1 MDSKE
6 EKKIIEEI
14 LDQRRLSYSIEILD
28 VQGDRCTVRNNF
40 GSTIVYIK
48 KNSSYFLEDEIEG

>member
-6 EKKIIEEI
+6 EKKIIEDI
-14 LDQRRLSYSIEILD
+14 LNQRKLSYSIEILD
-28 VQGDRCTVRNNF
+28 VQGDKYTVRNNF

-48 KNSSYFLEDEIEG
+48 KDNSYILEDERE

>member
-6 EKKIIEEI
+6 EKKIIEGI
-14 LDQRRLSYSIEILD
+14 LNQRKLSYSIEILD
-28 VQGDRCTVRNNF
+28 VQGDKYTVRNNF

-48 KNSSYFLEDEIEG
+48 KDNNYFLEDEKE

>member
-6 EKKIIEEI
+6 EKKIIEDI
-14 LDQRRLSYSIEILD
+14 LKHRRLSYSIEVLD
-28 VQGDRCTVRNNF
+28 VQGDKYSIRNNF

-48 KNSSYFLEDEIEG
+48 KGDNYFLEEES

>member
-14 LDQRRLSYSIEILD
+14 LNQRKLSYSIEILD
-28 VQGDRCTVRNNF
+28 VQGDKYTVRNNF
-40 GSTIVYIK
+40 GSTIVFRKID
-48 KNSSYFLEDEIEG
+48 NSYLLEDEINR

>member
-6 EKKIIEEI
+6 EKKIIEGI
-14 LDQRRLSYSIEILD
+14 LNQRKLSYSIEVLD
-28 VQGDRCTVRNNF
+28 VQGDKYTVRNNF

-48 KNSSYFLEDEIEG
+48 KDNSYFLEDEKE

>member
-6 EKKIIEEI
+6 EKKIIEDI
-14 LDQRRLSYSIEILD
+14 LNQRKLSYSIEILD
-28 VQGDRCTVRNNF
+28 VQGDKYTVRNNF

-48 KNSSYFLEDEIEG
+48 KDNNYFLEDEKE